1 MNWVKTFFWMTVLT
15 IVLVLIGSFF
25 GRGGLI
31 IGLGVALVT
40 NGIAYF
46 FGDKMAIAAAQAQ
59 EVSPQE
65 APGLHRLADRLAAQY
80 GVPKPRVYISPDP
93 NPNAFATGRSPRH
106 ASIVVNEGLLR
117 ILDDEEVYGVL
128 AHEFAHVKNR
138 DILIST
144 IVAAMAGAITFLSQ
158 FGLFFGGGRDSRD
171 SNPLGLVGVLLL
183 LVLGPIAALL
193 VQLAVS
199 RSREYEADHTGA
211 EVSHDPLA
219 LASALRKLQR
229 GSEAVPSPIAQ
240 PAFSHLYIVNPLSGQ
255 TLAGLFSTH
264 PPLEKRIQRLEE
276 MARRPK

>member
-15 IVLVLIGSFF
+15 IVLVLIGGLF

-46 FGDKMAIAAAQAQ
+46 FGDRLALAAAQAQ
-59 EVSPQE
+59 EVSPEE

-106 ASIVVNEGLLR
+106 ASIAVNEGLLR
-117 ILDDEEVYGVL
+117 LLNDEEVYGVL

-144 IVAAMAGAITFLSQ
+144 IVAALAGAITFLSQ
-158 FGLFFGGGRDSRD
+158 FGLYFSGGRDDRQ
-171 SNPLGLVGVLLL
+171 NPLGLVGALLL
-183 LVLGPIAALL
+183 LILGPIAALL

-199 RSREYEADHTGA
+199 RAREYEADHTGA

-264 PPLEKRIQRLEE
+264 PPLEKRIQRLED
-276 MARRPK
+276 MAQHM

>member
-15 IVLVLIGSFF
+15 IVLVLVGSLF

-46 FGDKMAIAAAQAQ
+46 FGDKMALAAAQAR

-65 APGLHRLADRLAAQY
+65 APGLHRLADRRAAQY
-80 GVPKPRVYISPDP
+80 GVPKPRVYVSPDP
-93 NPNAFATGRSPRH
+93 NPNAFATGRNPRN

-144 IVAAMAGAITFLSQ
+144 IVAAMAGAITFVSQ
-158 FGLFFGGGRDSRD
+158 FGLFFSGVRDDRGQ
-171 SNPLGLVGVLLL
+171 NPLGLVGALLL

-219 LASALRKLQR
+219 LANALRKLQR

-276 MARRPK
+276 MARRR

>member
-1 MNWVKTFFWMTVLT
+1 M
-15 IVLVLIGSFF
+15 
-25 GRGGLI
+25 
-31 IGLGVALVT
+31 
-40 NGIAYF
+40 
-46 FGDKMAIAAAQAQ
+46 
-59 EVSPQE
+59 
-65 APGLHRLADRLAAQY
+65 
-80 GVPKPRVYISPDP
+80 PKPRVYISPDP

-106 ASIVVNEGLLR
+106 ASIAVNEGLLR
-117 ILDDEEVYGVL
+117 LLNDEEVYGVL

-144 IVAAMAGAITFLSQ
+144 IVAALAGAITFLSQ
-158 FGLFFGGGRDSRD
+158 FGLFFGGGRDERD
-171 SNPLGLVGVLLL
+171 SNPLGLVGALLL

-229 GSEAVPSPIAQ
+229 GSEAVPSQIAQ

-276 MARRPK
+276 MARRGV